1 MLVQPVQ
8 ADVGT
13 AESRQV
19 LTDADTAELR
29 QMLVEL
35 RQMLIQLSQD
45 RYCCNC
51 WVQAD
56 VGYNCTKTDVLVE
69 KKRGRCVL
77 TGLDLRT

>member
-13 AESRQV
+13 VESRQV

-35 RQMLIQLSQD
+35 RQMLIQLS
-45 RYCCNC
+45 
-51 WVQAD
+51 
-56 VGYNCTKTDVLVE
+56 
-69 KKRGRCVL
+69 
-77 TGLDLRT
+77 